1 MTDNPEPT
9 ISSRRIFDGKILS
22 LRVDTVA
29 LSNGM
34 EATREV
40 IEHGPAVAIV
50 PVDDRGNVHLVRQ
63 YRKAVGDSLLE
74 VPAGR
79 MNRGEDPA
87 QAARRE
93 LGEETGL
100 TAGSL
105 TPLGSY
111 FTTPGFTDEE
121 MHAFLATDLTE
132 GDAHPDEDEEV
143 ERVVVPLER
152 AVEMVNNGELHD
164 GKSIAAL
171 LMAWQRLGMG

>member
-1 MTDNPEPT
+1 MADNPEPT
-9 ISSRRIFDGKILS
+9 VSSRRIFDGKILS

-29 LSNGM
+29 LSSGI

-50 PVDDRGNVHLVRQ
+50 PVDDTGNVHLVKQ
-63 YRKAVGDSLLE
+63 YRKAIGDSLLE

-79 MNRGEDPA
+79 MERGEDPA
-87 QAARRE
+87 EAARRE

-100 TAGSL
+100 EAGKL
-105 TPLGSY
+105 DFLGSY

-121 MHAFLATDLTE
+121 MYAFLATDLRE
-132 GDAHPDEDEEV
+132 GEAHPDEDEEV
-143 ERVVVPLER
+143 ERVIMPLEQ

-171 LMAWQRLGMG
+171 LVAWQRLKMG

>member
-1 MTDNPEPT
+1 MTDNPETT
-9 ISSRRIFDGKILS
+9 INSKRIFDGKILS

-29 LSNGM
+29 LSSGI

-40 IEHGPAVAIV
+40 IEHGPAVGIV
-50 PVDDRGNVHLVRQ
+50 PVDDKGNVHLVKQ
-63 YRKAVGDSLLE
+63 YRKAVGQSLLE

-79 MNRGEDPA
+79 MDQGEDPA
-87 QAARRE
+87 EAAHRE

-100 TAGSL
+100 TAGKL
-105 TPLGSY
+105 DFLGSY

-121 MHAFLATDLTE
+121 MYTFLATELKE

-143 ERVVVPLER
+143 ERVTIPLER
-152 AVEMVNNGELHD
+152 AVEMAKNGELHD

-171 LMAWQRLGMG
+171 LVAWQRLGMG

>member
-1 MTDNPEPT
+1 MADNPEPT
-9 ISSRRIFDGKILS
+9 VSSRRIFDGKILS

-29 LSNGM
+29 LSSGI

-50 PVDDRGNVHLVRQ
+50 AVDDRGNVHLVRQ

-79 MNRGEDPA
+79 MERGEDPA
-87 QAARRE
+87 EAAHRE

-100 TAGSL
+100 EAGKL
-105 TPLGSY
+105 DFLGSY

-121 MHAFLATDLTE
+121 MYAFLATDLRE
-132 GDAHPDEDEEV
+132 GEAHPDEDEEV
-143 ERVVVPLER
+143 ERVIMPLEQ
-152 AVEMVNNGELHD
+152 AVKMVNNGDLQD

-171 LMAWQRLGMG
+171 LIAWQRLGMG